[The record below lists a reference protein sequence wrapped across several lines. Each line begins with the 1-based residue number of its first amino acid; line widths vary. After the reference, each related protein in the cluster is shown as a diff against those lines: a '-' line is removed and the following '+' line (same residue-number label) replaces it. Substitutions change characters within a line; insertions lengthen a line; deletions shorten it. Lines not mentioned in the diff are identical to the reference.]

1 MGRKWTLHTLL
12 ILILVCCLSLPAGA
26 TSLWSNGGSLFA
38 DSRARNVGD
47 LVTLIIVEKSQAQQ
61 NAGTTTGQDTVVT
74 FGPGLGFLDILPLL
88 EVGGGDNF
96 RSGGSTSRG
105 GQLTARMTTQVV
117 EVLPNGNLVIEG
129 RQTIRINEEEQ
140 VIVVTGTIRP
150 QDISRDNTIMS
161 TFVADANIT
170 FEGTGSLGS
179 KQSPGLLTRLFNWLF

>member
-1 MGRKWTLHTLL
+1 MVRTRTMTALL
-12 ILILVCCLSLPAGA
+12 VLTVVFCLRLPAGA
-26 TSLWSNGGSLFA
+26 TSLWSDGASLFG
-38 DSRARNVGD
+38 DTRARQVGD

-61 NAGTTTGQDTVVT
+61 SANTRTGQDTSLAL
-74 FGPGLGFLDILPLL
+74 GPGLGLFDIVPLIEL
-88 EVGGGDNF
+88 GGGDNF
-96 RSGGSTSRG
+96 SSGGTTTRG

-140 VIVVTGTIRP
+140 VIVVKGTIRP
-150 QDISRDNTIMS
+150 QDISRDNTILS
-161 TFVADANIT
+161 TFVADAHIT